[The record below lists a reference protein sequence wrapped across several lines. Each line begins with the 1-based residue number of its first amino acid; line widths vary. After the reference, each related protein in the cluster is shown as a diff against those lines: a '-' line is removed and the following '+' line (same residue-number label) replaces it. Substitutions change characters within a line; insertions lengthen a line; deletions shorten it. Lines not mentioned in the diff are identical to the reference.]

1 MKTKVTFLVLLSFG
15 AALLTGCV
23 GILPIPPRS
32 TKVEAGRKIER
43 REVRFIVPGST
54 TRVEVE
60 QRLGPCSRDCPRVPS
75 IAYTW
80 ETPAWTVWWWVT
92 PAFIAVDGGN
102 FPVGGWHALFVALD
116 DQGVVLQKNF
126 VSLSR
131 RSSLSEQLERW
142 AKHIRKKNITMK
154 KNLIPIIGAVAVLLA
169 GCVVTSVYPYY
180 QAKDLVFE
188 ASLLGD
194 WVSADNK
201 DKPGEFFRVEKL
213 GEKTYC
219 ATAFTADQ
227 TNSFILHL
235 FRLNRQLFL
244 DTCPTN
250 HSLDHVPVH
259 QISKVMRLQPEIETA
274 DLEYKWLA
282 ELLGKNPEAI
292 RHVTVRDKE
301 GENKDE
307 RIVLTADT
315 AELQKFI
322 LKHLNN
328 TNAWK
333 KPDKAMRRN

>member
-1 MKTKVTFLVLLSFG
+1 
-15 AALLTGCV
+15 
-23 GILPIPPRS
+23 
-32 TKVEAGRKIER
+32 
-43 REVRFIVPGST
+43 
-54 TRVEVE
+54 
-60 QRLGPCSRDCPRVPS
+60 
-75 IAYTW
+75 
-80 ETPAWTVWWWVT
+80 
-92 PAFIAVDGGN
+92 
-102 FPVGGWHALFVALD
+102 
-116 DQGVVLQKNF
+116 
-126 VSLSR
+126 
-131 RSSLSEQLERW
+131 
-142 AKHIRKKNITMK
+142 MK